1 MWLHAQILPQHHT
14 VELVI
19 ILEIVLF
26 LLTLHSVSGLQKP
39 PFGAGF
45 MAAFAIVVTA
55 GLARDHKKSLLS

>member
-1 MWLHAQILPQHHT
+1 MRLHAQILPQHNA

-39 PFGAGF
+39 PFGASF
-45 MAAFAIVVTA
+45 VAAFTIVVTA